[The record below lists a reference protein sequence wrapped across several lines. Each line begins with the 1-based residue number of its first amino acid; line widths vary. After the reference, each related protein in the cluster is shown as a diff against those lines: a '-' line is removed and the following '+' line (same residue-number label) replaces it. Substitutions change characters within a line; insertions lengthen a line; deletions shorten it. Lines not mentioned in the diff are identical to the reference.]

1 MEAYVLV
8 MAVVEPRRCIDE
20 GMDPMS
26 LAGKKIVIIGG
37 TSGIGFAVAQQAAAA
52 GADVVVASSNQD
64 RVDAATKR
72 LGESAEGRRLD
83 VADGNAIAAFFEQVG
98 EFDHLVYTAGESLLI
113 KPLVDT
119 TPQEARAVFERRFWG
134 AFLSAKYAAPQ
145 LRDGGSI
152 TFSSGV
158 LAIRPLSGT
167 ALTAGIT
174 GGIEALSRALAVEL
188 APLRVNVIQPG
199 VIRTELWDGSVP
211 DPEAFLQGAG
221 SELLTRRVGTAEEA
235 AAAYLFVLANAYVTG
250 TTLAIDGGAAL
261 V

>member
-1 MEAYVLV
+1 
-8 MAVVEPRRCIDE
+8 
-20 GMDPMS
+20 MS

-37 TSGIGFAVAQQAAAA
+37 TSGIGFAVARQAAAA

-64 RVDAATKR
+64 RVDAAAKR
-72 LGESAEGRRLD
+72 LGEPAEGRCLD
-83 VADGNAIAAFFEQVG
+83 VADGNAIPAFFEQVG

-113 KPLVDT
+113 KPLADT

-134 AFLSAKYAAPQ
+134 AFLSAKYAAPR

-221 SELLTRRVGTAEEA
+221 SGLLTRRVGTAEEA
-235 AAAYLFVLANAYVTG
+235 AAAYLFVLSNAYVTG
-250 TTLAIDGGAAL
+250 TTLAVDGGAAL

>member
-1 MEAYVLV
+1 
-8 MAVVEPRRCIDE
+8 
-20 GMDPMS
+20 MS

-37 TSGIGFAVAQQAAAA
+37 TSGIGFEVARQAVAA

-72 LGESAEGRRLD
+72 LGEPAEGHRLD

-113 KPLVDT
+113 KPLADT
-119 TPQEARAVFERRFWG
+119 TPQEARAVFERRG
-134 AFLSAKYAAPQ
+134 AFLSARYAAPR
-145 LRDGGSI
+145 LREGGSI

-158 LAIRPLSGT
+158 LAIRPLPGT

-199 VIRTELWDGSVP
+199 VIRTELWDGSVQ
-211 DPEAFLQGAG
+211 DPEAFLQDAG
-221 SELLTRRVGTAEEA
+221 SQLLTRRVGTAEEA
-235 AAAYLFVLANAYVTG
+235 AAAYLFVLANGYVTG

>member
-1 MEAYVLV
+1 
-8 MAVVEPRRCIDE
+8 
-20 GMDPMS
+20 MS

-37 TSGIGFAVAQQAAAA
+37 TSGIGFAVAQQAVAA
-52 GADVVVASSNQD
+52 GADVLVASSGQD

-72 LGESAEGRRLD
+72 LGEPAEGRRLD
-83 VADGNAIAAFFEQVG
+83 VAIAAFFEQVG

-134 AFLSAKYAAPQ
+134 AFLSAKYAAPR
-145 LRDGGSI
+145 LHDGGSI

-211 DPEAFLQGAG
+211 DPEAFLQGTG

-235 AAAYLFVLANAYVTG
+235 AAAYLFVLSNAYVTG
-250 TTLAIDGGAAL
+250 TTVAIDGGAAL